1 MEILNINGFS
11 PVTQDE
17 AIRTVG
23 GIDKGAQETLY
34 LLGYVV
40 GIIAKL
46 ITSLFSLG
54 KVAR

>member
-1 MEILNINGFS
+1 MENRRINGLA
-11 PVTQDE
+11 PVSQEE
-17 AIRTVG
+17 AIRVIG

-46 ITSLFSLG
+46 ITSLFTIR
-54 KVAR
+54 KVR